1 MTTFSV
7 DPTAVLDMAARLLGL
22 REELDNAGDAFEGYN
37 DAVGFAPLNDAL
49 GSFASNWSDKRRK
62 VGELIGEVAGAAQA
76 AGDAYQECE
85 GELAGSF
92 DDAAAATG
100 SGG

>member
-7 DPTAVLDMAARLLGL
+7 DPNAVLDMAARLLGL
-22 REELDNAGDAFEGYN
+22 RDEFDNAGDAFEGY
-37 DAVGFAPLNDAL
+37 DGAVGFPPLNDAL
-49 GSFASNWSDKRRK
+49 ESFATNWSDKRRK
-62 VGELIGEVAGAAQA
+62 IGELIGEVAGAAQA
-76 AGDAYQECE
+76 AGDAYGECE

-92 DDAAAATG
+92 DDAATATG